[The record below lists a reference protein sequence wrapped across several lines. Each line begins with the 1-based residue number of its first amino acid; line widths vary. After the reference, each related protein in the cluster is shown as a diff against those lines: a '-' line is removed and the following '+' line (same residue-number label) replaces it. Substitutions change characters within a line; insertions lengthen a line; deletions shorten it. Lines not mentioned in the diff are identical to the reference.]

1 MKILLTNDDGYKAQG
16 LLQLAIELAKH
27 HEVHIVAPDSER
39 SGAGHSVTFWRA
51 LNYKEIDTK
60 TLTDGKLDVPCYALD
75 GTPCDCTKFAIEHL
89 YLGAPFD
96 LVVSGINTCL
106 NVGTDAIYSGTF
118 NAAQEGT
125 ILGVKGVSLSTVD
138 TDGDY
143 SFPIRFF
150 TENMDDILSRIRPMV
165 TINVNIPSSEEE
177 EIKGVRV
184 VKGGHR
190 TYNDH
195 YVKKDDGFY
204 TKGAPYDQSNSPY
217 DDDCKAVDCGY
228 IAITPIRAIP
238 RDEDLLDDYID
249 VEWAL

>member
-1 MKILLTNDDGYKAQG
+1 MKILLTNDDGYRAQG
-16 LLQLAIELAKH
+16 LLQLATVLSKF

-51 LNYKEIDTK
+51 INYRVIDTME
-60 TLTDGKLDVPCYALD
+60 LTDGKLNVPCYALD

-89 YLGAPFD
+89 YLGTTFD
-96 LVVSGINTCL
+96 LVVSGINNCL

-125 ILGVKGVSLSTVD
+125 ILGVKAVSLSTVD
-138 TDGDY
+138 KDGDY
-143 SFPIRFF
+143 SYPIRFF
-150 TENMDDILSRIRPMV
+150 MENMDDIIARIRPMV
-165 TINVNIPSSEEE
+165 TININIPSSKEED
-177 EIKGVRV
+177 IKGVRV

-204 TKGAPYDQSNSPY
+204 TKGSPYDQSNSLT
-217 DDDCKAVDCGY
+217 DDDCRAVDQGY
-228 IAITPIRAIP
+228 IAITPVRAMP
-238 RDEDLLDDYID
+238 RDEDLLDDYANM
-249 VEWAL
+249 EWKR

>member
-1 MKILLTNDDGYKAQG
+1 MKILLTNDDGYRAQG
-16 LLQLAIELAKH
+16 LLQLATALSKF

-51 LNYKEIDTK
+51 INYKVIDTMS
-60 TLTDGKLDVPCYALD
+60 LTEGKLNVPCYALD

-89 YLGAPFD
+89 YLGTTFD
-96 LVVSGINTCL
+96 LVVSGINNCL

-125 ILGVKGVSLSTVD
+125 ILGVKAVSLSTVD
-138 TDGDY
+138 KDGDY
-143 SFPIRFF
+143 SYPIRFF
-150 TENMDDILSRIRPMV
+150 MENMDDIIARIRPMV
-165 TINVNIPSSEEE
+165 TININIPSSKEED
-177 EIKGVRV
+177 IKGVRV

-204 TKGAPYDQSNSPY
+204 TKGSPYDQSNSLT
-217 DDDCKAVDCGY
+217 DDDCRAVDQGY
-228 IAITPIRAIP
+228 IAITPVRAMP
-238 RDEDLLDDYID
+238 RDEDLLDDYANM
-249 VEWAL
+249 EWKR